1 MDDRSLVTVYRSAAD
16 LEQRA
21 AEEIVRVMNA
31 AINDRGMCFAAL
43 AGGETPRHCY
53 RHLGMD
59 PLKDRVD
66 WSRVHL
72 FFTDERPVPPNDSQS
87 NFGMVER
94 SLILLI
100 DIPQHNVH
108 RIKGEIAIAAAAQEY
123 ERELRTAFGKQP
135 LRLDLVLLGIGEDGH
150 TASIFPG
157 TDVVEEKTALVRPV
171 VEPGQN
177 IRRVTLT
184 FAIINSARE
193 ILFLAS
199 GKRKASIVQRVFGTT
214 ESAKDLP
221 ATMVRPVDG
230 RLRWMLDEEAA
241 SQIEPTIGLSSHPSF

>member
-1 MDDRSLVTVYRSAAD
+1 MDDPSLITVCRSAAD

-31 AINDRGMCFAAL
+31 AINDRGMCFVAL

-94 SLILLI
+94 SLILPI
-100 DIPQHNVH
+100 DIPRLNVH
-108 RIKGEIAIAAAAQEY
+108 RIKGEIDIAVAALEY
-123 ERELRTAFGKQP
+123 ERELRTAFGKRP
-135 LRLDLVLLGIGEDGH
+135 LRFDLVLLGIGEDGH

-157 TDVVEEKTALVRPV
+157 TDVVEEQTALVRPV
-171 VEPGQN
+171 IDPDQN

-199 GKRKASIVQRVFGTT
+199 GRRKASIVQRVFGTP

-241 SQIEPTIGLSSHPSF
+241 SQIEPTIGLSLHPTF

>member
-1 MDDRSLVTVYRSAAD
+1 MVDRSLITVYRSAAD
-16 LEQRA
+16 LEQSA

-31 AINDRGMCFAAL
+31 AIDDRWVCFVAL

-53 RHLGMD
+53 RHLSMD
-59 PLKDRVD
+59 PLKDQVD

-72 FFTDERPVPPNDSQS
+72 FFSDERPVPPNDSQS

-100 DIPQHNVH
+100 DIPRQNVH
-108 RIKGEIAIAAAAQEY
+108 RIKGEIDIAVAAEEY
-123 ERELRTAFGKQP
+123 ERELRTAFGDRP
-135 LRLDLVLLGIGEDGH
+135 VRFDLVLLGIGEDGH

-157 TDVVEEKTALVRPV
+157 TDVVEEITALVRPV
-171 VEPGQN
+171 VDPDQS

-184 FAIINSARE
+184 FPVINGARE

-199 GKRKASIVQRVFGTT
+199 GKRKAPIVQRVLGATKST
-214 ESAKDLP
+214 KDLP
-221 ATMVRPVDG
+221 ATMVRPVEG

-241 SQIEPTIGLSSHPSF
+241 SQIEPTTGSSFHSSF

>member
-16 LEQRA
+16 LEQHA
-21 AEEIVRVMNA
+21 AQEIARVMNA
-31 AINDRGMCFAAL
+31 AINDRGLCFVAL

-53 RHLGMD
+53 QLLGME

-66 WSRVHL
+66 WSCVHL
-72 FFTDERPVPPNDSQS
+72 FFSDERLVPPNDSQS

-100 DIPQHNVH
+100 DIPQQNVH
-108 RIKGEIAIAAAAQEY
+108 RIKGESDIAVAAEEY
-123 ERELRTAFGKQP
+123 EMELRRAFGDRP
-135 LRLDLVLLGIGEDGH
+135 VRFDLVLLGIGEDGH

-157 TDVVEEKTALVRPV
+157 TDVVEETTALVRPV
-171 VEPGQN
+171 VDSDLN

-184 FAIINSARE
+184 FPIINSARE

-199 GKRKASIVQRVFGTT
+199 GKRKAPIVQRVFGVSKST
-214 ESAKDLP
+214 KDLP
-221 ATMVRPVDG
+221 ATMVRPVNG
-230 RLRWMLDEEAA
+230 QLRWMLDEEAA
-241 SQIEPTIGLSSHPSF
+241 SQIEPTTGSTPHPSF

>member
-1 MDDRSLVTVYRSAAD
+1 MVDRSHITVYRSAAD

-31 AINDRGMCFAAL
+31 AINDRGVCFVAL

-53 RHLGMD
+53 RRLGMD

-66 WSRVHL
+66 WSCVHL
-72 FFTDERPVPPNDSQS
+72 FFSDERPVPPNDSQS

-100 DIPQHNVH
+100 DIPQRNVH
-108 RIKGEIAIAAAAQEY
+108 RIKGEIDLAVAAEEY
-123 ERELRTAFGKQP
+123 EMELRTAFGKRP
-135 LRLDLVLLGIGEDGH
+135 VRFDLVLLGIGEDGH
-150 TASIFPG
+150 TASMFPG

-171 VEPGQN
+171 VDPDQN

-184 FAIINSARE
+184 FPIINSARE

-199 GKRKASIVQRVFGTT
+199 GKRKASIVQRVLGTT

-241 SQIEPTIGLSSHPSF
+241 SQIEPTTSSSFHPTF

>member
-16 LEQRA
+16 LEQSA
-21 AEEIVRVMNA
+21 AEEIARVMNA
-31 AINDRGMCFAAL
+31 AIDDRGLCFVAL

-59 PLKDRVD
+59 PLKGRVD

-72 FFTDERPVPPNDSQS
+72 FFSDERAVPPNDSQS

-100 DIPQHNVH
+100 DIPRLNVH
-108 RIKGEIAIAAAAQEY
+108 RIKGEIDIAVAAGEY
-123 ERELRTAFGKQP
+123 ERELRTAFGKHP
-135 LRLDLVLLGIGEDGH
+135 LRFDLVLLGIGEDGH

-157 TDVVEEKTALVRPV
+157 TDAVVEKTALVCPV
-171 VEPGQN
+171 VDQYQN

-184 FAIINSARE
+184 FPIINSARE

-199 GKRKASIVQRVFGTT
+199 GKRKAPIVQRVLGTLKST
-214 ESAKDLP
+214 EDLP

-230 RLRWMLDEEAA
+230 RIRWMLDEEAA
-241 SQIEPTIGLSSHPSF
+241 SQIDPITGSSSHSSF

>member
-1 MDDRSLVTVYRSAAD
+1 MNDRSLITVYRSAAD

-31 AINDRGMCFAAL
+31 AIDDRGMCFVAL

-94 SLILLI
+94 SLILPI
-100 DIPQHNVH
+100 DIPRLNVH
-108 RIKGEIAIAAAAQEY
+108 RIKGEIDIAVAALEY
-123 ERELRTAFGKQP
+123 ERELRTAFGKRP
-135 LRLDLVLLGIGEDGH
+135 LRFDLVLLGIGVDGH

-157 TDVVEEKTALVRPV
+157 TDVVEEQTALVRPV
-171 VEPGQN
+171 IDPDQN

-199 GKRKASIVQRVFGTT
+199 GKRKASIVQRVFGTP
-214 ESAKDLP
+214 ESAKYLP

-230 RLRWMLDEEAA
+230 RLRWMLDEDAA
-241 SQIEPTIGLSSHPSF
+241 SQIEPTIGLSLHPTF